1 VGYRKPPAPPPP
13 GGLSAALQND
23 WIQAWRR
30 VRVQP
35 QVDVPAWDG
44 SGKVRVTPSVKHVGL
59 WAATWATW
67 ETGADVRPGVD
78 ILAEVSG
85 YSTRAVGI
93 ALDAVCR
100 LGFMWQYVDGSQSG
114 RPGRGRKPV
123 KSEYRL
129 TVPDDILSGRVPLLD
144 GDYCAPGEDP
154 NSDQAM
160 SDQLISEPG
169 SPELS
174 DRITRTQFAPP
185 IQDPDTH
192 PDITV
197 VSVSA
202 TSVEGK
208 RAGRDQPNSDQ
219 VMSSRAIASPLMA
232 AVPTPE
238 GSRCAYDGC
247 RVSAAPVADD
257 GYHESCRYLADVK
270 ARAAPP
276 TVQAREHPEAS

>member
-1 VGYRKPPAPPPP
+1 MGYKKPPAPQPPP
-13 GGLSAALQND
+13 GLSAALQND
-23 WIQAWRR
+23 WILAWRR

-67 ETGADVRPGVD
+67 DTGADVRPGVD
-78 ILAEVSG
+78 ILAGVAG

-93 ALDAVCR
+93 ALDVICR

-114 RPGRGRKPV
+114 RPGQGRRPV

-129 TVPDDILSGRVPLLD
+129 TTPDDILSGRVPLLD
-144 GDYCAPGEDP
+144 ADYCVPEEQP
-154 NSDQAM
+154 NSDQVIP
-160 SDQLISEPG
+160 DHLISEPG
-169 SPELS
+169 TPELS

-197 VSVSA
+197 VSLAA
-202 TSVEGK
+202 TSVEVAPD
-208 RAGRDQPNSDQ
+208 RANSDQ
-219 VMSSRAIASPLMA
+219 VTSVRVIASPLMA
-232 AVPTPE
+232 AVPPFD
-238 GSRCAYDGC
+238 GPRCQYDGC
-247 RVSAAPVADD
+247 RKPDAPVPDGDD
-257 GYHESCRYLADVK
+257 YHDETCRRLAGIK
-270 ARAAPP
+270 ARAAP
-276 TVQAREHPEAS
+276 ASSARMREHSGAS

>member
-1 VGYRKPPAPPPP
+1 VGYKKPPAPPPP
-13 GGLSAALQND
+13 AGLSAASQND
-23 WIQAWRR
+23 WIFTWRR

-35 QVDVPAWDG
+35 QFDVPAWDG

-67 ETGADVRPGVD
+67 DTGADVRPGVD

-85 YSTRAVGI
+85 YTTRAVGI
-93 ALDAVCR
+93 ALDAACR
-100 LGFMWQYVDGSQSG
+100 LGFLWQYVDGSQSG

-129 TVPDDILSGRVPLLD
+129 TTPDDILSGRVPLLD
-144 GDYCAPGEDP
+144 EDYCVPDDDP
-154 NSDQAM
+154 KPDH
-160 SDQLISEPG
+160 LISDHLISGPG

-197 VSVSA
+197 VSQSA
-202 TSVEGK
+202 TSVEVPPD
-208 RAGRDQPNSDQ
+208 RAKSDQ
-219 VMSSRAIASPLMA
+219 EMSVRVIASPLMA
-232 AVPTPE
+232 VVPPAAGE
-238 GSRCAYDGC
+238 RCQYGRC
-247 RVSAAPVADD
+247 GAPAEDIGND
-257 GYHESCRYLADVK
+257 GYHDRCRYLNDIK
-270 ARAAPP
+270 TRAAK
-276 TVQAREHPEAS
+276 AREHPEAS

>member
-1 VGYRKPPAPPPP
+1 MGYKKPPAPPPP
-13 GGLSAALQND
+13 AGLSAALPND

-35 QVDVPAWDG
+35 QVDVSARDG

-93 ALDAVCR
+93 ALDVVCR
-100 LGFMWQYVDGSQSG
+100 LGFMWQYVEGSQGG

-129 TVPDDILSGRVPLLD
+129 TVPDDILTGRVPLLD
-144 GDYCAPGEDP
+144 EDYCAPGEEP
-154 NSDQAM
+154 ISDQVM
-160 SDQLISEPG
+160 SDHLISEPG

-192 PDITV
+192 PDITM

-202 TSVEGK
+202 TSVEGGAE
-208 RAGRDQPNSDQ
+208 RPNSDQ
-219 VMSSRAIASPLMA
+219 EMSVRVIASPLMT
-232 AVPTPE
+232 V
-238 GSRCAYDGC
+238 
-247 RVSAAPVADD
+247 VPVAAGEHCQYGKCGTPAELVGDD
-257 GYHESCRYLADVK
+257 GYHERCRYLNNIK
-270 ARAAPP
+270 ARSAK
-276 TVQAREHPEAS
+276 AREHPEAS